1 MFNLIWARDL
11 FLMKLLGAEVEI
23 SKYYRMESL
32 PQGFQQDKFEESA
45 SLAQSRIFYET
56 EISCHEALFSFNS
69 GLDNGVKEWKYNM
82 PCQSKTSPWTYSTD

>member
-1 MFNLIWARDL
+1 
-11 FLMKLLGAEVEI
+11 MKLLGAEVEI

-32 PQGFQQDKFEESA
+32 LQCLHTDDIVCGLQQDKFEESA

-69 GLDNGVKEWKYNM
+69 GLDNGVKE
-82 PCQSKTSPWTYSTD
+82 